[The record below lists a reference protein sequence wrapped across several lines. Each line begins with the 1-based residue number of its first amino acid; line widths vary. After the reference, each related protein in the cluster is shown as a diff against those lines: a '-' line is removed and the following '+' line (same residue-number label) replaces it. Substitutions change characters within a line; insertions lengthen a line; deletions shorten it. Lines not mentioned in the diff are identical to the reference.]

1 MSFCPNC
8 GSQVQEME
16 TFCVSCGKR
25 LPEDILKRK
34 RPVKPS
40 KKWWFLPVLS
50 ILIACLIIGSVY
62 VFQRY
67 QTNKALSYF
76 NEAEEMAQ
84 IGDYK
89 QALTLI
95 DFALEYKERFP
106 AAEQVGAFLKV
117 AIQTEDQ
124 FKQVKTTLDEHHFQQ
139 SFDILQQSEESL
151 QHFNGDL
158 VDQLMEQ
165 NMLLKN
171 QTMLAQATYQ
181 LSNDP
186 SRDDLKTLLW
196 EIQDIS
202 EDQAADVKS
211 QITEKLVSMTYKK
224 ATALLNDL
232 QFSKALLVIDDTMK
246 VIESSEQLESLKTT
260 INKEKTAFES
270 AQEERIEQAITA
282 FEEEQELNESHAIE
296 LKDIQL
302 QKDKDTWK
310 VTGELKSVAT
320 VPIHSILVKYTVYD
334 EEENALVDNEVYV
347 FPETLYPNEVG
358 KFEFTHYDM
367 ESEAKQ
373 LTPKMEEIT
382 WYLD

>member
-1 MSFCPNC
+1 MSYCPNC
-8 GSQVQEME
+8 GSQVQEIE
-16 TFCVSCGKR
+16 TFCVSCGKK

-40 KKWWFLPVLS
+40 RKWWFLPVLS
-50 ILIACLIIGSVY
+50 LVIACLIMGSVY

-84 IGDYK
+84 IGDYN
-89 QALTLI
+89 QASTLI
-95 DFALEYKERFP
+95 NDALEYKEYFP
-106 AAEQVGAFLKV
+106 AAEQVDSFLKV
-117 AIQTEDQ
+117 AIQTEDT
-124 FKQVKTTLDEHHFQQ
+124 FKQVKTSNDEHDFQQ
-139 SFDILQQSEESL
+139 SFDSLQQSEEAL
-151 QHFNGDL
+151 QQFNGDL

-165 NMLLKN
+165 NLLMKN

-181 LSNDP
+181 LNNDP
-186 SRDDLKTLLW
+186 SMDELKTLLW
-196 EIQDIS
+196 EIEDIS
-202 EDQAADVKS
+202 EDQAAEVKS
-211 QITEKLVSMTYKK
+211 QITEKLVSMTYEK
-224 ATALLNDL
+224 ATARLDDL

-270 AQEERIEQAITA
+270 AQEERIEQALTA
-282 FEEEQELNESHAIE
+282 FEEEQEVNESHAIE

-302 QKDKDTWK
+302 QKDNNTWK

-320 VPIHSILVKYTVYD
+320 VPIHSILVKYTVND

-367 ESEAKQ
+367 ESEANQ
-373 LTPKMEEIT
+373 LTPKVEEIT
-382 WYLD
+382 WYLN